1 MCCSWPLFLNFRAS
15 PIDTTTMAN
24 CSSSMGEICMRGD
37 LFCTPRSTSLLFFSA
52 SFAPK
57 IIVSQSVRHSRRDPS
72 LYWIIPCLVMNLSL
86 PLCDL
91 QQNKKSKQKGASFVD
106 EERFSRVWTKSS
118 ESCAYCDQG
127 NENFPSSFGPTCD
140 QYLDLSIRV
149 PSGPIPGDTWTQSL
163 QLPISKIVDILCH
176 AEWNDENVEKLTN
189 EKDVIYNTLD
199 KWCAFE
205 TEFPVIAVAKAL
217 EILRRRRKWL
227 RIIQV
232 TKWLL
237 SKGQVLTM
245 GTFDTLLLAFDMD
258 GRVDEAE
265 SVWKIILQTYTRSVS
280 KKLFSR
286 MIALYDHHHHP
297 DKILEVFADMEELGV
312 TPDDDTV
319 SRIGRAFEILGQNDK
334 RDLLFK
340 RYKCKWR
347 YLHFKGEHVR
357 NKYLYLSTLSETDGA
372 SLMDRHCEDLNI
384 QAKELAPYDPDWFYI
399 RAASMARKMHL
410 RQGIGVGG
418 FHKIYGGHKRT
429 TRGLEA
435 AHHIL

>member
-72 LYWIIPCLVMNLSL
+72 LKIKKASKREHHLWMKRDSAGSGQKALNLVH
-86 PLCDL
+86 
-91 QQNKKSKQKGASFVD
+91 
-106 EERFSRVWTKSS
+106 T
-118 ESCAYCDQG
+118 
-127 NENFPSSFGPTCD
+127 
-140 QYLDLSIRV
+140 
-149 PSGPIPGDTWTQSL
+149 
-163 QLPISKIVDILCH
+163 
-176 AEWNDENVEKLTN
+176 VEKLTN

-357 NKYLYLSTLSETDGA
+357 VRSTETY
-372 SLMDRHCEDLNI
+372 N
-384 QAKELAPYDPDWFYI
+384 
-399 RAASMARKMHL
+399 
-410 RQGIGVGG
+410 
-418 FHKIYGGHKRT
+418 
-429 TRGLEA
+429 
-435 AHHIL
+435 